1 MYKKSVLAILI
12 CSALA
17 ACNSN
22 DHDSVAAPTVQTG
35 VLLDSAVAGIQ
46 YKTTTQQ
53 GVTNAQGEFK
63 YLAGESVVFSMGGII
78 LGDSQG
84 ANKLLLKQLNKG
96 MDNNGKLSQRS
107 INRAV
112 LLQSLDSDADAHN
125 GIQLS
130 PALLE
135 ALKNKT
141 LTESAFDAANFNSAT
156 LTALVTELQGKG
168 LTVAMIDD
176 KIALDHLLQ
185 TEANTKGHVTQTIND
200 ALISSIQR
208 FVVPNRYVDYK
219 GVDSTIKAQFPQG
232 FLLAVGSGLY
242 FNGKEGDALTFYAIT
257 DRGPNGDSP
266 KYKNGDA
273 AAVATKT
280 FPAPHFTPT
289 LAKIS
294 ITDKAEITSVK
305 PLNNSGVNIS
315 GLPIPKGTIGS
326 SGETPLNEKL
336 APINTDSNGLD
347 SEALAKDSAGNLW
360 TCDEYG
366 PFIVKMD
373 TNGKILKKY
382 SPSVELPAI
391 LAQRQANRGC
401 EGLTITPN
409 GNVYALIQSTLDVDG
424 KTKAKALFTRIVE
437 LNPTTGATK
446 MFGYPI
452 VAADYATDVSK
463 PKNNK
468 AKLGD
473 IVALNNTQFLVIE
486 QGEFAD
492 GKIHNYVYLLDLA
505 NATDLSAK
513 KVDAK
518 ELEYV
523 TKLSD
528 LTTAQIVLGSKK
540 RLFDLKDYGW
550 LAEKAEGLALID
562 SKTIAIINDNDFG
575 LGVKLSNTTE
585 TDPTALT
592 VDNNGVMTPA
602 EANKVVGYQLV
613 KGKVEER
620 ATQLWII
627 KTKTDLS
634 KM

>member
-1 MYKKSVLAILI
+1 MYKKSVLALLIFSILVG
-12 CSALA
+12 
-17 ACNSN
+17 CNSN
-22 DHDSVAAPTVQTG
+22 DDDSVAAPTVQTG

-46 YKTTTQQ
+46 YKTVTQQ

-63 YLAGESVVFSMGGII
+63 YLAGENVVFSLGGIV
-78 LGDSQG
+78 LGNSQG

-96 MDNNGKLSQRS
+96 VDNNGKLSQRS

-135 ALKNKT
+135 ALKNNT
-141 LTESAFDAANFNSAT
+141 LTENDFDATNFSSTT
-156 LTALVTELQGKG
+156 LSTLVTELQGKG
-168 LTVAMIDD
+168 LTIAMVDD

-200 ALISSIQR
+200 AKISSIQR
-208 FVVPNRYVDYK
+208 FVVPNFYVDYK
-219 GVDSTIKAQFPQG
+219 GVDSAIKTQFSKG

-273 AAVATKT
+273 AAKVTKV
-280 FPAPHFTPT
+280 FPASHFAPT
-289 LAKIS
+289 VAKIS
-294 ITDKAEITSVK
+294 ITDKAEITSIK
-305 PLNNSGVNIS
+305 PLNNNGVNIS

-326 SGETPLNEKL
+326 TNETPLNEKL
-336 APINTDSNGLD
+336 EPITEDINGLD
-347 SEALAKDSAGNLW
+347 SEAIVKDSAGHLW

-373 TNGKILKKY
+373 INGSILKKY

-409 GNVYALIQSTLDVDG
+409 GNIYALIQSTLDVDG

-437 LNPTTGATK
+437 LNPTTGETK

-452 VAADYATDVSK
+452 EAADYNTDVNK

-492 GKIHNYVYLLDLA
+492 SKIHNYIYLLDLA

-513 KVDAK
+513 KVDNK

-523 TKLSD
+523 TKLRD
-528 LTTAQIVLGSKK
+528 LTAANIVLGSKK

-592 VDNNGVMTPA
+592 VDNSGVITPA
-602 EANKVVGYQLV
+602 EPNKTIGYQLV
-613 KGKVEER
+613 RGKVEER
-620 ATQLWII
+620 ATQLWVI
-627 KTKTDLS
+627 KTQTDLS
-634 KM
+634 QM

>member
-1 MYKKSVLAILI
+1 M
-12 CSALA
+12 
-17 ACNSN
+17 
-22 DHDSVAAPTVQTG
+22 
-35 VLLDSAVAGIQ
+35 
-46 YKTTTQQ
+46 
-53 GVTNAQGEFK
+53 
-63 YLAGESVVFSMGGII
+63 
-78 LGDSQG
+78 
-84 ANKLLLKQLNKG
+84 
-96 MDNNGKLSQRS
+96 
-107 INRAV
+107 
-112 LLQSLDSDADAHN
+112 
-125 GIQLS
+125 
-130 PALLE
+130 
-135 ALKNKT
+135 
-141 LTESAFDAANFNSAT
+141 
-156 LTALVTELQGKG
+156 
-168 LTVAMIDD
+168 
-176 KIALDHLLQ
+176 
-185 TEANTKGHVTQTIND
+185 
-200 ALISSIQR
+200 
-208 FVVPNRYVDYK
+208 
-219 GVDSTIKAQFPQG
+219 
-232 FLLAVGSGLY
+232 
-242 FNGKEGDALTFYAIT
+242 
-257 DRGPNGDSP
+257 
-266 KYKNGDA
+266 
-273 AAVATKT
+273 
-280 FPAPHFTPT
+280 
-289 LAKIS
+289 
-294 ITDKAEITSVK
+294 
-305 PLNNSGVNIS
+305 
-315 GLPIPKGTIGS
+315 
-326 SGETPLNEKL
+326 
-336 APINTDSNGLD
+336 
-347 SEALAKDSAGNLW
+347 W

-382 SPSVELPAI
+382 SPSIELPAI

-409 GNVYALIQSTLDVDG
+409 GNMYALIQSTLDVDG

-452 VAADYATDVSK
+452 VAADYANVSK

-473 IVALNNTQFLVIE
+473 IVALNNTQFLIE